1 MIGGIDLDF
10 KPVFYD
16 SDILICFLAISR
28 HDILKKLF
36 SKVII
41 PAPVYYELTS
51 IEKYKN
57 VNACLNSLEM
67 RILLKLLNLISLLQ
81 KKSILI

>member
-1 MIGGIDLDF
+1 MGGIDLDF

-28 HDILKKLF
+28 QDILKKLF

-41 PAPVYYELTS
+41 PAPVYYEL
-51 IEKYKN
+51 
-57 VNACLNSLEM
+57 
-67 RILLKLLNLISLLQ
+67 
-81 KKSILI
+81 KSTKVLMLV

>member
-1 MIGGIDLDF
+1 MIFLDRILFIDGGIDLDF

-28 HDILKKLF
+28 QDILKKLF

-41 PAPVYYELTS
+41 PAPVYYELKST
-51 IEKYKN
+51 K
-57 VNACLNSLEM
+57 
-67 RILLKLLNLISLLQ
+67 ILMLV
-81 KKSILI
+81 